1 MENVIFMMQV
11 TEFKCGGFTVGI
23 TYNHTVFDGAGSAQF
38 LNAPTPAHHFSPRP
52 EGPKIQFTFDSF
64 KLAEFDISLQSIKQV
79 KDRVTAETGQS
90 CSTFDVVTAVLW
102 QSRTRAI
109 NLDPDADVSLS
120 FMANARHVLHDLLS
134 IEGGYYGN
142 CVYTAGITLPSKQV
156 ANASLVVLV
165 GLIRE
170 AKRTVSDGLSRWMNG
185 DEATNLHALQDYRM
199 LTVTDWNRLGYCEID
214 FGWGEPSFV
223 YPCGCS
229 SSSMFTRALLDEL
242 MKSMAGHCTITKE
255 PAILVRACEPTPRG
269 SLQLSF
275 LDRLPG
281 LRFSGDI
288 VFVFRRGG
296 RGEDPAKAISE
307 GLSRALVHYYPVAGR
322 IVEPAG
328 GELEIE
334 CSGDGDGDGVW
345 FVEASAECSLDGFGD
360 WDSKLHAVL
369 AARPPPELNHE
380 NVIFMVQLL
389 HEPNSSGDK
398 IHMRRFHRR
407 HHLQPHSLRSA
418 QFLNA
423 VAELTRGLAE
433 PTVTPTWRRESVPSP
448 PKPTTSAQ
456 GPAGPDIQ
464 YTFYRFKSA
473 EFDVSLHSINRVKD
487 RVAAETGQI
496 CSTFDVVTAM
506 LWQSRTRAINVE
518 PDADVCLYYMAN
530 ARHRLNELLSIEGGY
545 YGNCVYPVGITLP
558 SKQVVNGSLVALVGV
573 IRQAKQTVSDGFS
586 RWLKGEVMS
595 NSRAL
600 PDYRMLLVSD
610 WTRLGY
616 YEVDYGWGS
625 PSYVFPCVASSD
637 FNVFGRAAFIKPPVP
652 KEGVRLVM
660 SCVEEQHSA
669 TLHDEL
675 MKFA

>member
-1 MENVIFMMQV
+1 
-11 TEFKCGGFTVGI
+11 
-23 TYNHTVFDGAGSAQF
+23 
-38 LNAPTPAHHFSPRP
+38 
-52 EGPKIQFTFDSF
+52 
-64 KLAEFDISLQSIKQV
+64 
-79 KDRVTAETGQS
+79 
-90 CSTFDVVTAVLW
+90 
-102 QSRTRAI
+102 
-109 NLDPDADVSLS
+109 
-120 FMANARHVLHDLLS
+120 
-134 IEGGYYGN
+134 
-142 CVYTAGITLPSKQV
+142 
-156 ANASLVVLV
+156 
-165 GLIRE
+165 
-170 AKRTVSDGLSRWMNG
+170 
-185 DEATNLHALQDYRM
+185 
-199 LTVTDWNRLGYCEID
+199 
-214 FGWGEPSFV
+214 
-223 YPCGCS
+223 
-229 SSSMFTRALLDEL
+229 
-242 MKSMAGHCTITKE
+242 MAGHCTITKE

-296 RGEDPAKAISE
+296 GGGGGEDPAKAISE

-380 NVIFMVQLL
+380 NVIFMAQVTKFTCGGFTVCITYN
-389 HEPNSSGDK
+389 HTVFDGVG
-398 IHMRRFHRR
+398 
-407 HHLQPHSLRSA
+407 SA

-433 PTVTPTWRRESVPSP
+433 PTVTATWRRESVPSP

-456 GPAGPDIQ
+456 GPAGPEIQ

-473 EFDVSLHSINRVKD
+473 EFDVSLPSINRVKD

-530 ARHRLNELLSIEGGY
+530 ARHRLNELLSIDGGY

-558 SKQVVNGSLVALVGV
+558 SKQVANGSLVALVGV

-586 RWLKGEVMS
+586 RG
-595 NSRAL
+595 
-600 PDYRMLLVSD
+600 
-610 WTRLGY
+610 
-616 YEVDYGWGS
+616 
-625 PSYVFPCVASSD
+625 
-637 FNVFGRAAFIKPPVP
+637 
-652 KEGVRLVM
+652 
-660 SCVEEQHSA
+660 
-669 TLHDEL
+669 
-675 MKFA
+675 